1 MNSVSSVSSRLRS
14 PSFRRGLVAGAIAFC
29 GLVLLLVLS
38 GDLSSSGFIY
48 VDF

>member
-1 MNSVSSVSSRLRS
+1 MSR
-14 PSFRRGLVAGAIAFC
+14 SFRRGLLVGAAIFVAIV
-29 GLVLLLVLS
+29 LVLVLT

>member
-1 MNSVSSVSSRLRS
+1 VSR
-14 PSFRRGLVAGAIAFC
+14 PFRRGLLVGAAIFLAVV
-29 GLVLLLVLS
+29 LVLVLS

>member
-1 MNSVSSVSSRLRS
+1 MSRA
-14 PSFRRGLVAGAIAFC
+14 FRRGLLAGAAIFLAVV
-29 GLVLLLVLS
+29 LVLLLS

>member
-1 MNSVSSVSSRLRS
+1 VSR
-14 PSFRRGLVAGAIAFC
+14 SFRRGLLVGAAIFLAVV
-29 GLVLLLVLS
+29 LVLVLS

>member
-1 MNSVSSVSSRLRS
+1 MTRSRA
-14 PSFRRGLVAGAIAFC
+14 FRRGLLLGAAAFC
-29 GLVLLLVLS
+29 ALLAILVLS